1 MVRWY
6 QRASLALLVGQ
17 AARLMAAST
26 RYWPTERPW
35 SRLGSWPFDELD
47 QVQLLG
53 LVPEGGDVAEAG
65 GAGALW
71 GDGFLGGGDGL
82 EDMFEGAEV
91 GGFDDFR
98 FAVDALA
105 LAGVVVGAAV
115 DGFGGEGGHY
125 VRSYNG

>member
-1 MVRWY
+1 VAGG
-6 QRASLALLVGQ
+6 QHQILADGEALVALGQ
-17 AARLMAAST
+17 
-26 RYWPTERPW
+26 
-35 SRLGSWPFDELD
+35 LGVDELD

-53 LVPEGGDVAEAG
+53 LVPEGGDIAEAG
-65 GAGALW
+65 GAGAPW

-82 EDMFEGAEV
+82 EDMLEGAEA

-115 DGFGGEGGHY
+115 DGFGGEGGQTGKM
-125 VRSYNG
+125 RENGQEDVTEEHI